1 MTRFR
6 ISLSIGAAALGLI
19 LAAAPAKALNLV
31 TYVSRWTGN
40 NANDCGSPTTACG
53 SIGGA
58 LPKTEPGG
66 EIKCLE
72 NHNEAAVFT

>member
-31 TYVSRWTGN
+31 SYVSSVYRQ
-40 NANDCGSPTTACG
+40 
-53 SIGGA
+53 
-58 LPKTEPGG
+58 
-66 EIKCLE
+66 
-72 NHNEAAVFT
+72 